1 MARTRD
7 VVGIRVVIEG
17 VNEDDVAKSKNPL
30 FTRLATVDSTTS
42 AA

>member
-17 VNEDDVAKSKNPL
+17 VNEDDIARSRTPL
-30 FTRLATVDSTTS
+30 FTRLAMIDSTTS